1 MNLKRTVFS
10 FAAASIF
17 ALGLGASAMAQT
29 STGNVIQEIVPAAES
44 SDTLNAWLE
53 EGSMDEFRF
62 SNESGSSKGGMTLG
76 VKDGRGNNAGWTVT
90 LQATDF
96 KRGEDDQNITG
107 LNANPISAEGF
118 KIVENK
124 GIEGIPGKT
133 EGIRAD
139 GSSSG
144 LKAEQIVLTADIGAG
159 TGVYHQTYGTELVI
173 PAQQAPGTYTAVVT
187 VGIASGPGN

>member
-62 SNESGSSKGGMTLG
+62 SNESGSSKG
-76 VKDGRGNNAGWTVT
+76 A
-90 LQATDF
+90 
-96 KRGEDDQNITG
+96 
-107 LNANPISAEGF
+107 
-118 KIVENK
+118 
-124 GIEGIPGKT
+124 
-133 EGIRAD
+133 
-139 GSSSG
+139 
-144 LKAEQIVLTADIGAG
+144 
-159 TGVYHQTYGTELVI
+159 
-173 PAQQAPGTYTAVVT
+173 
-187 VGIASGPGN
+187 